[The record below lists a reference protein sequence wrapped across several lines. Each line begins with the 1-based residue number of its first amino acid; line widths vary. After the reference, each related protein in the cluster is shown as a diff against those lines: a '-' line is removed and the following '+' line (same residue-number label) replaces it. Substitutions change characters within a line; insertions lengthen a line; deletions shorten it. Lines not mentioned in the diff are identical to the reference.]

1 MAFDEADY
9 RLFVHASDSEKLV
22 IIDSFR
28 SAQFGA
34 KVQAL
39 WQATRQVWERQLAV
53 NE

>member
-1 MAFDEADY
+1 MGFDEAHH
-9 RLFVHASDSEKLV
+9 RLFVHASDPRKLV

-39 WQATRQVWERQLAV
+39 WQATRQVWESQLAV
-53 NE
+53 TE